1 MVPDLETTMA
11 TKHSASSDQRA
22 ETNEMTSSM
31 PVYHGSIVRIE
42 QHEGNRQASDLIVR
56 VPNFQHLSVPSIP
69 LSNQTNTNS
78 FTCPNSQWERKIK
91 RRAPICPIS
100 SLNLQRAPDPLIAD
114 ASTINTNRLAS
125 GLRSLS
131 RAFAHGCKSKRATSI
146 SERIQ
151 PGSLPD
157 VEVMRE
163 KFALP
168 TSLNRRRHCASPI
181 PTLATPKML
190 PIKRKHSK
198 LREKVASSISVDTQ
212 TDMENDPTLVP
223 TSQTAHYTD
232 MDKASEDEGTDL
244 TTFFQEFLNRKNDVI
259 DFDRRT
265 ASIIGDAQ
273 HEELKR
279 SASTQSNSEGR
290 FHSH

>member
-1 MVPDLETTMA
+1 
-11 TKHSASSDQRA
+11 
-22 ETNEMTSSM
+22 M
-31 PVYHGSIVRIE
+31 PVYHGSILRIE
-42 QHEGNRQASDLIVR
+42 QHEGNQQASDLIVR
-56 VPNFQHLSVPSIP
+56 VPNFQHLSVPSMP
-69 LSNQTNTNS
+69 LSNRTNTNS
-78 FTCPNSQWERKIK
+78 FTSPNSQGERKIK

-100 SLNLQRAPDPLIAD
+100 HGSVHNVSSSSLQRTPISKDVNSDPLIAD
-114 ASTINTNRLAS
+114 ASAINTNRLAS

-168 TSLNRRRHCASPI
+168 TGWSRHRQCASPM
-181 PTLATPKML
+181 PKLATPKML
-190 PIKRKHSK
+190 SIKRKHST

-212 TDMENDPTLVP
+212 TDMDKDQALAP
-223 TSQTAHYTD
+223 TSQTAHYAD

-244 TTFFQEFLNRKNDVI
+244 TTFFQEFLNRKSDVI
-259 DFDRRT
+259 DYDRRT
-265 ASIIGDAQ
+265 LSINNDVQ
-273 HEELKR
+273 HEQT
-279 SASTQSNSEGR
+279 ASTQSNSEGR